1 MRFCQPKPSPLTI
14 ASTHIGQEDEPSG
27 LLISG
32 LLRDDPKAR
41 YGKEEPY
48 NWENHRI
55 LGKTAKQIL
64 EYVSL

>member
-1 MRFCQPKPSPLTI
+1 MTI

-41 YGKEEPY
+41 YGKEEAY
-48 NWENHRI
+48 DWKDHRV
-55 LGKTAKQIL
+55 LRETAEQDF
-64 EYVSL
+64 EYVFL